1 MPKVGD
7 RGTKRLR
14 ENYQDSRVEDGVFG
28 AGISHRMSLPYRSN
42 SQARSF
48 ARRLEL
54 NPVTY
59 RTLGVRRVEGGVD
72 DDELTSCSKQNQ
84 QLMSIC
90 LNDTHHDDICFEK
103 VCYSVMLID
112 LLMEME
118 YRIQ

>member
-59 RTLGVRRVEGGVD
+59 RTLLISRVEKGFD
-72 DDELTSCSKQNQ
+72 DGDELTSWSKESQ

-90 LNDTHHDDICFEK
+90 LNDTHHDDICLRMYAT
-103 VCYSVMLID
+103 V
-112 LLMEME
+112 
-118 YRIQ
+118 

>member
-14 ENYQDSRVEDGVFG
+14 EKYQDSRVEDGVFG

-42 SQARSF
+42 SHARSF

-59 RTLGVRRVEGGVD
+59 RTLLVSRVEEGFDDGG
-72 DDELTSCSKQNQ
+72 LTSYSEQSQ
-84 QLMSIC
+84 R
-90 LNDTHHDDICFEK
+90 LNYCA
-103 VCYSVMLID
+103 
-112 LLMEME
+112 LLRLTMMMI
-118 YRIQ
+118 YVSRRYATV

>member
-59 RTLGVRRVEGGVD
+59 RTLLISRVEKGFDDD
-72 DDELTSCSKQNQ
+72 DDELTSCSQESQ
-84 QLMSIC
+84 RLMSIC
-90 LNDTHHDDICFEK
+90 LNDTHHDDIGFEK
-103 VCYSVMLID
+103 VCYSVVLID
-112 LLMEME
+112 LV
-118 YRIQ
+118 ID